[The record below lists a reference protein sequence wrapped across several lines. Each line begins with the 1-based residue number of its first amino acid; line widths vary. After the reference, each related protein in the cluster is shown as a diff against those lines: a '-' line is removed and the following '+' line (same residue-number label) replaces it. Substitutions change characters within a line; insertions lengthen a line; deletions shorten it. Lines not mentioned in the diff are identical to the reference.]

1 MKYHSI
7 MCKQTCELINLP
19 PRNIHISY
27 KWTFKT
33 KFATNGNVD
42 NLKARLVAWGF
53 ELIDL

>member
-7 MCKQTCELINLP
+7 MCRQTCELINLP
-19 PRNIHISY
+19 PRNIHVSY